1 MDKKKAF
8 SPYMDEAD
16 LRNYGLRIVRAYA
29 RDAVVTIEDLRAEDQ
44 RLEAEARKAT
54 KH

>member
-8 SPYMDEAD
+8 SPYMDESD
-16 LRNYGLRIVRAYA
+16 LRRLRIVRDYA
-29 RDAVVTIEDLRAEDQ
+29 RAAVVTIDDLRAEDQ